1 MKRKVLINT
10 LVSLLIPFFFM
21 IRWLPNIYAGIIHG
35 EYRYYDYRVNS
46 FWELLSYVYG
56 GWTYPIGAIVGGLV
70 ILLPFQ
76 LIKDGSEEKGT
87 PLSFIKKW
95 WILSGIVLG
104 WVLAFGSISNIWT
117 TPWWHNFIYP
127 VFALIFGFVFNTL
140 LYFGIDRYVEEE

>member
-10 LVSLLIPFFFM
+10 LMSLLIPFFFM
-21 IRWLPNIYAGIIHG
+21 IRWLPNIYAGVFHG

-46 FWELLSYVYG
+46 LWELLSYVYG
-56 GWTYPIGAIVGGLV
+56 GWTYLIGAIVGGLV

-95 WILSGIVLG
+95 GVLSGIVLG
-104 WVLAFGSISNIWT
+104 WVLVFGSFSNIWT
-117 TPWWHNFIYP
+117 PPWWYNFIYP
-127 VFALIFGFVFNTL
+127 VFALVFGFVFNTL
-140 LYFGIDRYVEEE
+140 LYFGIDRYVKRE